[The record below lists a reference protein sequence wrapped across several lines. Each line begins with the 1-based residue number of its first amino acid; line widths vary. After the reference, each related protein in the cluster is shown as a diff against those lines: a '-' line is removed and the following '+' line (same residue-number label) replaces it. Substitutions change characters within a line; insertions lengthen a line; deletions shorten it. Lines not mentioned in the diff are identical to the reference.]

1 MTPILKSIG
10 AVFGGLFANF
20 LAVPVD
26 LAMHASGVFPP
37 VGEDMSDTRFALAF
51 AYRLAL
57 AILGGFVTARLAP
70 RAPLAHALVLAGLGV
85 VLSSLGAA
93 TQWHLG
99 HHWYPIALILVCVPA
114 SWAGARLT
122 HRS

>member
-1 MTPILKSIG
+1 MTLVLKRIG
-10 AVFGGLFANF
+10 AVFAGIVANF

-37 VGEDMSDTRFALAF
+37 LGEDMSDGLFVVAF

-57 AILGGFVTARLAP
+57 AVLGGFVTARLAP
-70 RAPLAHALVLAGLGV
+70 SAPLKHVWVLAGLGL

-99 HHWYPIALILVCVPA
+99 HHWYPLALILICLPA
-114 SWAGARLT
+114 SWAGFRLSN
-122 HRS
+122 RS